1 MVKSVT
7 RAAVALMM
15 LGLVSGLA
23 GCAGSGDKST
33 PAPTTAL
40 QSPVAT
46 KSAPAV
52 TEQPSAAASGVD
64 QGAALDSYVAAAQ
77 ASIPTIMDSSPGT
90 YTQVQI
96 VATQPDTVE
105 FVYTY
110 AKAVDPAAAATYLD
124 TMIPTLQ
131 SASDSSMFPEMRHAG
146 ITVSP
151 KVRFT
156 YLNSD
161 GTMLWSHLFETAS

>member
-1 MVKSVT
+1 
-7 RAAVALMM
+7 MM
-15 LGLVSGLA
+15 LGLASGLA
-23 GCAGSGDKST
+23 ACAGPSGKST
-33 PAPTTAL
+33 PAPTTAV

-46 KSAPAV
+46 ASAPAV
-52 TEQPSAAASGVD
+52 TEKPSEAASGVD
-64 QGAALDSYVAAAQ
+64 QSAALDNYVAAAQ

-96 VATQPDTVE
+96 LATQPDTVE

-110 AKAVDPAAAATYLD
+110 AKAVDPSAAAAYLD

-131 SASDSSMFPEMRHAG
+131 TASETSMFPEMKTAG
-146 ITVSP
+146 ITASP

-156 YLNSD
+156 YVNSD
-161 GTMLWSHLFETAS
+161 GTQLWSHVFGATS

>member
-52 TEQPSAAASGVD
+52 TEQPSASASGVD
-64 QGAALDSYVAAAQ
+64 QSAALDSYVAAAQ
-77 ASIPTIMDSSPGT
+77 ASIPTIMDSLPGT
-90 YTQVQI
+90 YTMVQI
-96 VATQPDTVE
+96 LAMQPDTVE

-110 AKAVDPAAAATYLD
+110 AKAVDAAGMAAHLD

-131 SASDSSMFPEMRHAG
+131 SASDSSLFPGMKTAG
-146 ITVSP
+146 ITVAP

-161 GTMLWSHLFETAS
+161 GTMFWSHLFEASS

>member
-7 RAAVALMM
+7 RAAVTLVM

-52 TEQPSAAASGVD
+52 TVQPSEAASGVD
-64 QGAALDSYVAAAQ
+64 QSAALDSYVAAAQ
-77 ASIPTIMDSSPGT
+77 ASIPTIMDSLPGT
-90 YTQVQI
+90 YTLVQI
-96 VATQPDTVE
+96 LAMQPDTVE

-110 AKAVDPAAAATYLD
+110 AKAVDAAGAAAQLD
-124 TMIPTLQ
+124 TMIPKLQ
-131 SASDSSMFPEMRHAG
+131 SASDSMFPGMKTAG
-146 ITVSP
+146 ITVAP

-161 GTMLWSHLFETAS
+161 GTMLWSHLFEASS

>member
-1 MVKSVT
+1 MVKSVSRT
-7 RAAVALMM
+7 TVTLMT
-15 LGLVSGLA
+15 LGLAAGLA

-33 PAPTTAL
+33 PAPTTAV

-46 KSAPAV
+46 ASAPAV
-52 TEQPSAAASGVD
+52 TDQPSVAVSGVD
-64 QGAALDSYVAAAQ
+64 QSAALDSYVAAAQ
-77 ASIPTIMDSSPGT
+77 ASIPTIMKSSPGT

-105 FVYTY
+105 FVYSY
-110 AKAVDPAAAATYLD
+110 AKAVDPAAAAAYLE

-131 SASDSSMFPEMRHAG
+131 SASDSSMFPEMRNAG

-156 YLNSD
+156 YVNSD
-161 GTMLWSHLFETAS
+161 GTMLWSHVFETAS